1 MNNNIELSII
11 TPMHNEALCIDE
23 FVSRTYAV
31 LSRSIQNFEIII
43 VNDGSTDDTEIR
55 VKQLCNQIPEL
66 KGVSLSRNSGQCN
79 AIYAGIQHSSGKY
92 IVIMDGD
99 LQHKPEE
106 IPLLFNKI
114 GEGYDLV
121 SGTRQKRKESLILK
135 RIPSLIANFLL
146 RLTTGCPIRDM
157 GGFKCLRGD
166 IARKL
171 HLRPGQHRLFP
182 ALVYLR
188 GGRVAEV
195 DVSAPERFAG
205 EGHYGISRS
214 FDVLFDIVMLW
225 FQSSFK
231 SRPIYLFG
239 RLSLLFFLFSLI
251 LVILLLYEK
260 FCFGIPI
267 GTRPPFLI
275 SMILFLSSMG
285 FMSMGF
291 ILEILTDALNSIMNI
306 KHYVVSDTI
315 NLSDKNK

>member
-1 MNNNIELSII
+1 MNDNIELSII
-11 TPMHNEALCIDE
+11 TPMHNETLCIEE
-23 FVSRTYAV
+23 FVDRTFAV
-31 LSRSIQNFEIII
+31 LSKNVQNFEIII
-43 VNDGSTDDTEIR
+43 VNDGSTDDTEIKL
-55 VKQLCNQIPEL
+55 KQLSKQIPEL
-66 KGVSLSRNSGQCN
+66 KGVSLSRNSGQCS
-79 AIYAGIQHSSGKY
+79 ALYAGIQHSSGKY
-92 IVIMDGD
+92 VIVMDGD

-114 GEGYDLV
+114 LEGYDLV

-146 RLTTGCPIRDM
+146 RITTGCPIRDM
-157 GGFKCLRGD
+157 GGFKCMRGD
-166 IARKL
+166 IARGL
-171 HLRPGQHRLFP
+171 QLRPGQHRLFP
-182 ALVYLR
+182 ALVYLK
-188 GGRVAEV
+188 GGRVSEV

-214 FDVLFDIVMLW
+214 FDVLFDIVLLW

-239 RLSLLFFLFSLI
+239 RLSFLFFLFSSMMI
-251 LVILLLYEK
+251 TFLLYEK
-260 FCFGIPI
+260 FCFGIHM